1 MNHNQIRTNVIKSRG
16 RMING
21 EANPIDV
28 YVGNRLRLRRE
39 MLKISQAKLA
49 SLLGVTFQQIQ
60 KYEKGINRM
69 GASRIWDMALVL
81 KVPVNYFYE
90 GIDEKIDKYSPR
102 RLYGI
107 SNENVLINTESDPLF
122 KENNIELII
131 ALEKIKN
138 CKLQQSIRDMIIS
151 LSKTTSY
158 NLSESLD
165 KNID

>member
-1 MNHNQIRTNVIKSRG
+1 MNNKKMRANVVNYRG

-39 MLKISQAKLA
+39 MLKIPQAKLA
-49 SLLGVTFQQIQ
+49 SLLGVTSQQIQ
-60 KYEKGINRM
+60 KYEKGINRI
-69 GASRIWDMALVL
+69 GASRIWDMTLVL
-81 KVPVNYFYE
+81 NVPVSYFYE

-102 RLYGI
+102 RLYGKD
-107 SNENVLINTESDPLF
+107 ETVLINTETDPLF
-122 KENNIELII
+122 NKSNIELIM

-138 CKLQQSIRDMIIS
+138 CKLQQSIRNLIIS

-158 NLSESLD
+158 NLSKDLG
-165 KNID
+165 KNTD

>member
-1 MNHNQIRTNVIKSRG
+1 MNHNQIRTTVIKSMG

-28 YVGNRLRLRRE
+28 YVGNRLKLRRE

-49 SLLGVTFQQIQ
+49 SLLGITFQQIQ
-60 KYEKGINRM
+60 KYEKGANRM

-90 GIDEKIDKYSPR
+90 GIDDKIDKYSPR

-107 SNENVLINTESDPLF
+107 NNENVLINTETDPLF
-122 KENNIELII
+122 KKSNIELII

>member
-1 MNHNQIRTNVIKSRG
+1 MRANVVNYRG

-60 KYEKGINRM
+60 KYEKGTNRM
-69 GASRIWDMALVL
+69 GASRIWDMTSVL
-81 KVPVNYFYE
+81 NVPVSYFYE

-102 RLYGI
+102 RLYGKDDA
-107 SNENVLINTESDPLF
+107 VLINTETDPLF
-122 KENNIELII
+122 NKSNIELIM

-138 CKLQQSIRDMIIS
+138 CKLQQSIRNLIIS

-158 NLSESLD
+158 NLSKDLD
-165 KNID
+165 KNTD

>member
-1 MNHNQIRTNVIKSRG
+1 
-16 RMING
+16 MING

-49 SLLGVTFQQIQ
+49 SLLGITFQQIQ
-60 KYEKGINRM
+60 KYEKGTNRI

-107 SNENVLINTESDPLF
+107 NNENVLINIESDPLF
-122 KENNIELII
+122 KKSNIELII

>member
-1 MNHNQIRTNVIKSRG
+1 M
-16 RMING
+16 MNG

-28 YVGNRLRLRRE
+28 YVGNRLKLRRE

-60 KYEKGINRM
+60 KYEKGTNRI

-81 KVPVNYFYE
+81 KVPVDYFYE

-102 RLYGI
+102 RLYGLN
-107 SNENVLINTESDPLF
+107 NENVAINTEVDPLF
-122 KENNIELII
+122 KQSNVELII

-138 CKLQQSIRDMIIS
+138 CKIQQSIRDMIIS

-158 NLSESLD
+158 NSGESLS

>member
-1 MNHNQIRTNVIKSRG
+1 MNTKQMKTDFMKYRG
-16 RMING
+16 RMMNG

-60 KYEKGINRM
+60 KYEKGTNRM
-69 GASRIWDMALVL
+69 GASRIWDMASVL

-90 GIDEKIDKYSPR
+90 GIDEQLDKYSPR

-107 SNENVLINTESDPLF
+107 NNEAVAINPESDPLF
-122 KENNIELII
+122 KQSNIELLM
-131 ALEKIKN
+131 AFGKIKN
-138 CKLQQSIRDMIIS
+138 CKLRQSIRNLIIC

-158 NLSESLD
+158 NSSESLA

>member
-1 MNHNQIRTNVIKSRG
+1 MNTKQMKTDFMKYRG
-16 RMING
+16 RMMNG

-60 KYEKGINRM
+60 KYEKGTNRI

-107 SNENVLINTESDPLF
+107 NNENILINTETDPLF
-122 KENNIELII
+122 KKSNIELII

>member
-1 MNHNQIRTNVIKSRG
+1 M
-16 RMING
+16 MNG

-60 KYEKGINRM
+60 KYEKGTNRI

-81 KVPVNYFYE
+81 KVPVDYFYE

-102 RLYGI
+102 RLYGLN
-107 SNENVLINTESDPLF
+107 NENVAINTEVDPLF
-122 KENNIELII
+122 KQSNVELII

-138 CKLQQSIRDMIIS
+138 CKIQQSIRDMIIS

-158 NLSESLD
+158 NSGESLS

>member
-49 SLLGVTFQQIQ
+49 SLLGITFQQIQ
-60 KYEKGINRM
+60 KYEKGTNRI

-107 SNENVLINTESDPLF
+107 NNENVLINIESDPLF
-122 KENNIELII
+122 KKSNIELII

>member
-1 MNHNQIRTNVIKSRG
+1 MANVVKSRG
-16 RMING
+16 RMMNG

-28 YVGNRLRLRRE
+28 YVGNRLKLRRE

-60 KYEKGINRM
+60 KYEKGTNRM

-81 KVPVNYFYE
+81 KVPVDYFYE

-102 RLYGI
+102 RLYGLN
-107 SNENVLINTESDPLF
+107 NENVAINTEVDPLF
-122 KENNIELII
+122 KQSNVELII

-138 CKLQQSIRDMIIS
+138 CKIQQSIRDMIIS

-158 NLSESLD
+158 NSGESLS